1 MVKKLVVFLMI
12 AALFLCVSGVMADD
26 SGGDSGTSDSGS
38 SDSGSSDD
46 SSSSDSGHDDSSH
59 NGSDTSK
66 DISGKDSSSDSRDS
80 SSDHIS
86 GSSVNDDSSSKDSSS
101 GSMDSSVSSTGMD
114 DSSSHDSSSP
124 DAAEVEI
131 EHGITTIT
139 SQESEHI
146 SAMTAGHAGNVDPA
160 MKSRDSAEIAVVSL
174 TSLSTVPAPVSSQ
187 LAEHA
192 KTIEDSL
199 SHLSAA
205 ENAIQTRNGIVTFIF
220 GGDKAAANDIEM
232 HVNEDLAAL
241 EDMDKIL
248 ADPSTS
254 PSVKAFTLQREAVIR
269 AELGRINAIAVVEKQ
284 KKGIFG

>member
-1 MVKKLVVFLMI
+1 MVKKLVVFLII
-12 AALFLCVSGVMADD
+12 AALFLCVHGVIADD
-26 SGGDSGTSDSGS
+26 SGGDSGS
-38 SDSGSSDD
+38 SDSGSSDNG
-46 SSSSDSGHDDSSH
+46 SSDNGSSDGAHDGSTH

-66 DISGKDSSSDSRDS
+66 DVQGQDSSSDSKDSSSD
-80 SSDHIS
+80 HTS
-86 GSSVNDDSSSKDSSS
+86 GSSVNDQSSAKDSSTGSTDSS
-101 GSMDSSVSSTGMD
+101 GSGTGMD

-139 SQESEHI
+139 SHENEQISTMTAEH
-146 SAMTAGHAGNVDPA
+146 AGHADPA
-160 MKSRDSAEIAVVSL
+160 MKSRDSAEIAVVSIA
-174 TSLSTVPAPVSSQ
+174 SLSTVPAPVSSQ

-220 GGDKAAANDIEM
+220 GGDKAAADDIEM

-254 PSVKAFTLQREAVIR
+254 PSIRAFTLQREAVIR
-269 AELGRINAIAVVEKQ
+269 AELGRMNAIAVVEKQ